1 MNKTLKIK
9 NYIKNRPTQ
18 ILLFNDEDILVKTI
32 DISSKNDND
41 NKIINVDFELDQV
54 KKIIFKSNRLKSEAI
69 YLSEFT
75 PNLSVKYVFATNS
88 IKVDFTS
95 LPNRKNGR
103 VYSKTF
109 KSEKLKYRHKKI
121 NTFIYEQKKK
131 KNEKYHL
138 IIAFDGQNL
147 FSKYGTN
154 DYTKNNDGYGGWQLD
169 QVLSQV
175 YSKKHTPFLVISID
189 NSTKYRD
196 KELTMS
202 QEFGEVNKYILK
214 MDKVFGKGCLES
226 LADFII
232 HDLFD
237 YVKSNYDVDLID
249 VGILGSSSGGLA
261 SFYMGLKYSDVFKY
275 ILSFSPAIL
284 FYHPDALNKLI
295 INNKDLPKLYITGGY
310 QSFLERNITD
320 FIDIY
325 SMYLSQIYPKDKLLI
340 RIDENYD
347 HNELQWRFLLPEAF
361 DFTLNKK

>member
-1 MNKTLKIK
+1 MNNTLKIK
-9 NYIKNRPTQ
+9 NYINNRPLQ
-18 ILLFNDEDILVKTI
+18 ILLFNTEDKLIKII
-32 DISSKNDND
+32 DISNKNDD
-41 NKIINVDFELDQV
+41 INKINSIDFELDQV
-54 KKIIFKSNRLKSEAI
+54 KKIIFKSNRLKSETI

-75 PNLSVKYVFATNS
+75 PNLSVKFVFATNS
-88 IKVDFTS
+88 LKVDFIS
-95 LPNRKNGR
+95 IPNRKNGI

-154 DYTKNNDGYGGWQLD
+154 NYTQNNDGYGGWQLD
-169 QVLSQV
+169 QVLNQV
-175 YSKKHTPFLVISID
+175 YSKTRTPFLVVSID
-189 NSTKYRD
+189 NATKYRD

-202 QEFGEVNKYILK
+202 QEFGLVIKYILK
-214 MDKVFGKGCLES
+214 MNKVFGKGSLES

-232 HDLFD
+232 NDLLD
-237 YVKSNYDVDLID
+237 YIKSNYDVNLSD

-295 INNKDLPKLYITGGY
+295 INNENLPKLYITGGY
-310 QSFLERNITD
+310 KSSLERNITD
-320 FIDIY
+320 FIDVY
-325 SMYLSQIYPKDKLLI
+325 SMYLSQIYPKEKLLI

-361 DFTLNKK
+361 DFALKK